1 MLSKVPTEI
10 LIKIIRALDRDVPTL
25 KNAALVCRGLL
36 PVVHEELFTAVNM
49 HVLDGRRESPHHGL
63 FKELFLRG
71 DPRDTVTPIT
81 TGYRFCQAAA
91 QPDHFP
97 KLKYLHLVDLP
108 VLFYQY
114 LRPKFFHALASSV
127 SITGLAI
134 ANSVF
139 IDLRHVQSF
148 VCALPNLRRLAICN
162 VAYVYY
168 HNTPTSMP
176 AFNDA
181 HFNRHLSSVAPLR
194 PRLSQLIMSPSRTST
209 RAPAEIAQWLGL
221 GPSAGSVTTLTVP
234 YLSRGPHIVL
244 RHFGPEVEV
253 LSMPLR
259 DLESGNVDHEYL
271 SRYTKLR
278 SLTVFLD
285 SYDTSEGQWYLLAP
299 FLERGIPGGEALR
312 TVTIEV
318 RIRTPLELY
327 SAIDWAVLQRVNDA
341 LDESKFDA
349 LEKVVFAVQWKDTP
363 NCKDAS
369 EVVHEVKRQIAQSLY
384 DLVDSGKLETRVHA
398 VEKVS
403 ACIIL

>member
-1 MLSKVPTEI
+1 MRVSSTDQVLKTHDDY
-10 LIKIIRALDRDVPTL
+10 LIRT
-25 KNAALVCRGLL
+25 
-36 PVVHEELFTAVNM
+36 
-49 HVLDGRRESPHHGL
+49 SPNSLHSN
-63 FKELFLRG
+63 
-71 DPRDTVTPIT
+71 
-81 TGYRFCQAAA
+81 QAAA

-97 KLKYLHLVDLP
+97 KLKYLHLINLP

-114 LRPKFFHALASSV
+114 LRPKFFHALASSL
-127 SITGLAI
+127 SITGLTI

-139 IDLRHVQSF
+139 IDLWHVQSF
-148 VCALPNLRRLAICN
+148 ICALPNLRRLAICN

-168 HNTPTSMP
+168 HDTPTSMP
-176 AFNDA
+176 VFNDI
-181 HFNRHLSSVAPLR
+181 HFNRHLSSIAPLH

-209 RAPAEIAQWLGL
+209 RASAEITQWLGL
-221 GPSAGSVTTLTVP
+221 GPSTGSITTLTVP
-234 YLSRGPHIVL
+234 YLSRGPRIVL

-253 LSMPLR
+253 LSIPLR
-259 DLESGNVDHEYL
+259 DLESNVDREYL

-278 SLTVFLD
+278 SLIIFLD
-285 SYDTSEGQWYLLAP
+285 PYDTSEGQWYLLAP

-318 RIRTPLELY
+318 RIRTPLELS
-327 SAIDWAVLQRVNDA
+327 SAIDWAMLQRVNDA

-349 LEKVVFAVQWKDTP
+349 LEKVVFTVHWKDTP
-363 NCKDAS
+363 NCKAAS